1 MNISIRISAITIALA
16 MLCPA
21 SVFAEETSD
30 KKGTPELHMVSNAHL
45 DTQWKWTVKQT
56 VDDYLP
62 NTLWQNFYLF
72 EKYPEYVFN
81 FEGAVKYAM
90 IKEYYPEAFE
100 KLKQYVKQGRWR
112 VSGSS
117 WEASDVLVPSSE
129 SLFRNILLGQ
139 EFFKKEFGTKSCDIM
154 LPDCFGF
161 PYNLPTI
168 ANHCGLLGF
177 STQKLR
183 WRYARFHDGRKW
195 PFEFGIW
202 KGVDGSRILAVA
214 HGYDYNWNP
223 SEDISDNALI
233 KRSIEESPI
242 NMAYRYYGS
251 ASSAMQADRGGS
263 PTPSAVEWIVR
274 SQKNEKDYKIR
285 MSGSDDVFREW
296 KHLLNEDV
304 LPVHDGELLMDTHG
318 TGCYTAMAA
327 MKRMNRENELAA
339 NAAESIS
346 VMTELTGVAKY
357 QKWQIENAWKRFL
370 WHQFHDDLTGT
381 SIPEAYYL
389 SWNDELI
396 AGNQFENII
405 ESSLEAVV
413 SGMKTDVKGVPVA
426 VYNPV
431 TSENEDIFTVK
442 LPLDRNI
449 AGYTAYDSKGRKM
462 KTQVL
467 SKDDKEI
474 MLAVASQSKPL
485 SVEIYEFQPQK
496 RMPVFRSSLST
507 SDRMIENA
515 IWKVSVNEQGDIC
528 SIVDKR
534 CGRELVKPGDA
545 FSIDVFENNKS
556 DQWPAWEIYK
566 STLDSEPVSVSD
578 DVEVEVEEDGPLK
591 SVLKVSRRY
600 RHSRIIQRIVLTDG
614 ASDDRIDVV
623 TTVDWKEE
631 GKLMKASFPTSVTA
645 AKATYDIGLGQVMR
659 GNNSNKA
666 YEVYAQQWADI
677 SSEDYG
683 ITVFTNGKYGWDK
696 PDDNTLRLTL
706 FHSPSAKK
714 NRYVHHRTH
723 DWGVHTFTY
732 SIMGHSGT
740 LNPSEIS
747 IDADRMSQQK
757 VAMPVSRHDGW
768 LGRIYSILSSSS
780 SDYRVR
786 CLKKAEDGDGYIVR
800 LYETSGNPQSEGCL
814 TFASDISSAE
824 EVNGLEEYLGK
835 AEFSGNRLSFTSSAY
850 APKTF
855 RVKFE
860 CLRSPFKKN
869 MEAVSLPYDRIAI
882 TTDAFPSI
890 GRMDGEWRSY
900 AAEMIPDTLHYR
912 NVPFIFGEADYPNAV
927 TCRGQKLSLPEGTSK
942 VYILAASAESDRE
955 AVFVSGEMKYRF
967 GIPSWTGYFGQS
979 TMKDYPAPFVKD
991 ADIAYAGNH
1000 RHHCTMRNEACE
1012 STYMFMY
1019 EMPVQGGNLILPMDE
1034 DIRILAMTA
1043 VR

>member
-1 MNISIRISAITIALA
+1 
-16 MLCPA
+16 
-21 SVFAEETSD
+21 
-30 KKGTPELHMVSNAHL
+30 
-45 DTQWKWTVKQT
+45 
-56 VDDYLP
+56 
-62 NTLWQNFYLF
+62 
-72 EKYPEYVFN
+72 
-81 FEGAVKYAM
+81 
-90 IKEYYPEAFE
+90 
-100 KLKQYVKQGRWR
+100 
-112 VSGSS
+112 
-117 WEASDVLVPSSE
+117 
-129 SLFRNILLGQ
+129 
-139 EFFKKEFGTKSCDIM
+139 
-154 LPDCFGF
+154 
-161 PYNLPTI
+161 
-168 ANHCGLLGF
+168 
-177 STQKLR
+177 
-183 WRYARFHDGRKW
+183 
-195 PFEFGIW
+195 
-202 KGVDGSRILAVA
+202 
-214 HGYDYNWNP
+214 
-223 SEDISDNALI
+223 
-233 KRSIEESPI
+233 
-242 NMAYRYYGS
+242 
-251 ASSAMQADRGGS
+251 
-263 PTPSAVEWIVR
+263 
-274 SQKNEKDYKIR
+274 
-285 MSGSDDVFREW
+285 
-296 KHLLNEDV
+296 
-304 LPVHDGELLMDTHG
+304 
-318 TGCYTAMAA
+318 
-327 MKRMNRENELAA
+327 
-339 NAAESIS
+339 
-346 VMTELTGVAKY
+346 
-357 QKWQIENAWKRFL
+357 
-370 WHQFHDDLTGT
+370 
-381 SIPEAYYL
+381 
-389 SWNDELI
+389 
-396 AGNQFENII
+396 
-405 ESSLEAVV
+405 
-413 SGMKTDVKGVPVA
+413 
-426 VYNPV
+426 
-431 TSENEDIFTVK
+431 
-442 LPLDRNI
+442 
-449 AGYTAYDSKGRKM
+449 
-462 KTQVL
+462 
-467 SKDDKEI
+467 
-474 MLAVASQSKPL
+474 
-485 SVEIYEFQPQK
+485 
-496 RMPVFRSSLST
+496 
-507 SDRMIENA
+507 
-515 IWKVSVNEQGDIC
+515 
-528 SIVDKR
+528 
-534 CGRELVKPGDA
+534 
-545 FSIDVFENNKS
+545 
-556 DQWPAWEIYK
+556 
-566 STLDSEPVSVSD
+566 
-578 DVEVEVEEDGPLK
+578 
-591 SVLKVSRRY
+591 
-600 RHSRIIQRIVLTDG
+600 
-614 ASDDRIDVV
+614 
-623 TTVDWKEE
+623 
-631 GKLMKASFPTSVTA
+631 MKASFPTSVTA